1 MTDQTTAAYVPPDRA
16 VRIAATYT
24 PARVGDIVAT
34 GHPETVEIEL
44 TGDTFPAEPGQQVV
58 FLTSL
63 VDSLFRN
70 RGPHTE
76 QVFNFHGTGVD
87 ESHLADRVRT
97 FENGGR
103 VR

>member
-1 MTDQTTAAYVPPDRA
+1 MTDQSTPNYVPPERT

-24 PARVGDIVAT
+24 PARVGDIIAT
-34 GHPETVEIEL
+34 GWPETVEIEL

-70 RGPHTE
+70 KDPRMPDGGGRLP
-76 QVFNFHGTGVD
+76 D
-87 ESHLADRVRT
+87 EIRT
-97 FENGGR
+97 FASGGR